1 MSMRESLVRT
11 WFFEGL
17 PEADLDALLKLGRR
31 AAHSRGEAIVVEGE
45 PAETFHIL
53 LRGSVLIKMNAGE
66 HGELVLSTL
75 RETGE
80 IFGWSALIEGGH
92 STATAECLENTEILS
107 FRNRELEDLFDRNPS
122 LGYRF
127 MKRLASLISA
137 RLENTRTQLL
147 KEIS

>member
-1 MSMRESLVRT
+1 MGIRESLAQT

-17 PEADLDALLKLGRR
+17 PETDLDALLELGRR
-31 AAHSRGEAIVVEGE
+31 AAHLPGEAIVVEGE

-80 IFGWSALIEGGH
+80 IFGWSALIEGGR
-92 STATAECLENTEILS
+92 STATAECLEKSEILS
-107 FRNRELEDLFDRNPS
+107 FRNRDLGDLFDHNPS

-127 MKRLASLISA
+127 MKRLASLISR